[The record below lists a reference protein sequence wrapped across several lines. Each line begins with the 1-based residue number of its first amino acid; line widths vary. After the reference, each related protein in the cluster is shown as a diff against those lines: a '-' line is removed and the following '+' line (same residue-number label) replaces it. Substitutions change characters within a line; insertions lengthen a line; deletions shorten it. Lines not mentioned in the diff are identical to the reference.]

1 MELAKQL
8 TNLITSHEH
17 SEIVHKL
24 ILSSTMT
31 EYIPIAAK
39 ANQIKRA

>member
-17 SEIVHKL
+17 SEVVLKL

-31 EYIPIAAK
+31 EYNPINIK
-39 ANQIKRA
+39 ANQIKRD